1 MSARFSSTIVA
12 DRHPDAEALNPGLT
26 AAFERLTDAD
36 FERRTHFIDGRFENL
51 YLKPE
56 RLPGLDAVLDYALGR
71 VQALLCSA
79 RADWLPTSMGETQQP
94 AQRRVPQALRIG
106 FWINAMQPGQAT
118 SRHCHAEHDEL
129 CSGVYYVATPPS
141 AGDILFH
148 DPPFETRVQPQA
160 GMLLLFSPELEHS
173 VDVNRSDAQRLS
185 LAFNVGPASP
195 APR

>member
-1 MSARFSSTIVA
+1 MSVHVSSTIVA
-12 DRHPDAEALNPGLT
+12 DRHPDAEALNPRLA
-26 AAFERLTDAD
+26 AAFDQLTEAD

-56 RLPGLDAVLDYALGR
+56 RLPGLAAILDYALDRARSLLRSG
-71 VQALLCSA
+71 QAA
-79 RADWLPTSMGETQQP
+79 WLQAPASEASQQL
-94 AQRRVPQALRIG
+94 QRPLRIG
-106 FWINAMQPGQAT
+106 FWMNAMQPGQAT

-129 CSGVYYVATPPS
+129 CSGVYYVTTPPS

-185 LAFNVGPASP
+185 LAFNVGPA
-195 APR
+195 